1 MSTIFTRHRAIVGT
15 LLLTATAAVGTA
27 WADANPAVR
36 AVSIEVEYTD
46 INLATE
52 AGAESL
58 YYRIVRA
65 ARTACGPT
73 DSRSSRVM
81 SEYRGC
87 LRQAIDTAVAEVN
100 SPKLSA
106 VHQNRSP
113 RQASG

>member
-27 WADANPAVR
+27 WADATSATRV
-36 AVSIEVEYTD
+36 VSIEVEYTD

-58 YYRIVRA
+58 YQRIVRA

-81 SEYRGC
+81 SDYRGC
-87 LRQAIDTAVAEVN
+87 LKQAIDGAVAEVN

-106 VHQNRSP
+106 VHEHRSP